1 MITFTPG
8 RRIAAIAGS
17 AALLAGLGSAAATG
31 PVHAAAKP
39 AVKTEKSDN
48 QGSCHLGNGVKHVV
62 QLTFDNVHFFRDNPN
77 VPSDLQLMPNLL
89 HFIEGNGTMLSNNH
103 TPLIAHTADDIL
115 TTFTGLYGDRQGM
128 PIANDYK
135 AYNTDGPGG
144 TFGTTDP
151 AVSFAYWTDPVYD
164 TAKSPSPGHDTN
176 PSMVYSPVPPATAK
190 TPVSFD
196 GEITVAELSRELL
209 GRAEA
214 IAGRSSDWW
223 RQVGAVAARDGRVL
237 GCAWNRH
244 HPTEYAPYLSG
255 DPRDAFERG
264 VRADLSTAIHAEAAL
279 IAGAARDGTSLAGA
293 DLYTTTFPCPA
304 CARLIAEA
312 GFLRCFFAGQYS
324 VLDGE
329 QTLRARGI
337 SLIWVDTRGGR

>member
-1 MITFTPG
+1 MKQVLLYLPVIHSGYEGFLARHADAAEILLLGAGFTAAYPSLAKDIRALPPG
-8 RRIAAIAGS
+8 RAAEYLRG
-17 AALLAGLGSAAATG
+17 AGLAVPVRVVEPDGLAAVTG
-31 PVHAAAKP
+31 DPLVLP
-39 AVKTEKSDN
+39 DEEIMRDIV
-48 QGSCHLGNGVKHVV
+48 GRYHLDDGRTV
-62 QLTFDNVHFFRDNPN
+62 LFDRTFLRWDRD
-77 VPSDLQLMPNLL
+77 
-89 HFIEGNGTMLSNNH
+89 
-103 TPLIAHTADDIL
+103 
-115 TTFTGLYGDRQGM
+115 
-128 PIANDYK
+128 
-135 AYNTDGPGG
+135 
-144 TFGTTDP
+144 
-151 AVSFAYWTDPVYD
+151 W
-164 TAKSPSPGHDTN
+164 
-176 PSMVYSPVPPATAK
+176 ATAK
-190 TPVSFD
+190 GPVTFD
-196 GEITVAELSRELL
+196 GEITAAELPRELL

-214 IAGRSSDWW
+214 IAGHSSDWW

-329 QTLRARGI
+329 QTLRAQGI

>member
-1 MITFTPG
+1 VKQVLLYLPVIHSGYEGFLARHADAAEILLLGAGFT
-8 RRIAAIAGS
+8 AAYPSLAKDIRALPPERAAEYLRGAGS
-17 AALLAGLGSAAATG
+17 AAPVRVVEPDGLAALTG
-31 PVHAAAKP
+31 DPLVLPDEEIMRDIA
-39 AVKTEKSDN
+39 
-48 QGSCHLGNGVKHVV
+48 GRYHLDDGRTV
-62 QLTFDNVHFFRDNPN
+62 LFDRTFLRWDRD
-77 VPSDLQLMPNLL
+77 
-89 HFIEGNGTMLSNNH
+89 
-103 TPLIAHTADDIL
+103 
-115 TTFTGLYGDRQGM
+115 
-128 PIANDYK
+128 
-135 AYNTDGPGG
+135 
-144 TFGTTDP
+144 
-151 AVSFAYWTDPVYD
+151 W
-164 TAKSPSPGHDTN
+164 
-176 PSMVYSPVPPATAK
+176 ATAK
-190 TPVSFD
+190 GPVTFD
-196 GEITVAELSRELL
+196 GEITAAELPRELL

-214 IAGRSSDWW
+214 VAGHSSDWW

-293 DLYTTTFPCPA
+293 DLYTTTFPCPS
-304 CARLIAEA
+304 CARLIVEA
-312 GFLRCFFAGQYS
+312 GFRRCFFAGQYS

>member
-1 MITFTPG
+1 MKQVLLYLPVIHAGYEGFLARHADAGEILLLGAGFTAAYPSLAKDIRALPPG
-8 RRIAAIAGS
+8 RAAEYLRG
-17 AALLAGLGSAAATG
+17 AGLAVPVRVVEPDGLAAVTG
-31 PVHAAAKP
+31 DPLVLP
-39 AVKTEKSDN
+39 DEEIMRDIV
-48 QGSCHLGNGVKHVV
+48 GRYHLDDGRTV
-62 QLTFDNVHFFRDNPN
+62 LFDRTFLRWDRD
-77 VPSDLQLMPNLL
+77 
-89 HFIEGNGTMLSNNH
+89 
-103 TPLIAHTADDIL
+103 
-115 TTFTGLYGDRQGM
+115 
-128 PIANDYK
+128 
-135 AYNTDGPGG
+135 
-144 TFGTTDP
+144 
-151 AVSFAYWTDPVYD
+151 W
-164 TAKSPSPGHDTN
+164 
-176 PSMVYSPVPPATAK
+176 ATAK

-196 GEITVAELSRELL
+196 GEITAAELPRELL

-214 IAGRSSDWW
+214 IAGHSSDWW

-329 QTLRARGI
+329 QTLRAQGI

>member
-1 MITFTPG
+1 MKQLLLYLPVIHSGYEGFLARHADAAEILLLGPGFTAAYPSLAKDIRALPPARAAEYL
-8 RRIAAIAGS
+8 RRAGPPDLRRAGPAALVRVVEPDGLAAVTGDPLVLPDEAIMRDIAARYRLDVGRTV
-17 AALLAGLGSAAATG
+17 LF
-31 PVHAAAKP
+31 
-39 AVKTEKSDN
+39 DR
-48 QGSCHLGNGVKHVV
+48 
-62 QLTFDNVHFFRDNPN
+62 TFLRWDRD
-77 VPSDLQLMPNLL
+77 
-89 HFIEGNGTMLSNNH
+89 
-103 TPLIAHTADDIL
+103 
-115 TTFTGLYGDRQGM
+115 
-128 PIANDYK
+128 
-135 AYNTDGPGG
+135 
-144 TFGTTDP
+144 
-151 AVSFAYWTDPVYD
+151 W
-164 TAKSPSPGHDTN
+164 
-176 PSMVYSPVPPATAK
+176 ATAK

-196 GEITVAELSRELL
+196 GEITVAELPRELL

-214 IAGRSSDWW
+214 IARRSSDWW

-279 IAGAARDGTSLAGA
+279 IASAARDGTRLAGA

-337 SLIWVDTRGGR
+337 GLIWVDTSGGR